1 MPISFTPE
9 QIHAEAQ
16 RLGLIG
22 NGEHDCVR
30 QDQRNAVVASL
41 VARARRKPAE
51 PPGGASVPQLAQ
63 RIDIHPGGGP
73 IDIDGRPLPWQ
84 VAADQLTVT
93 LNPDGSGTV
102 RLTIP
107 AAAIRIHPSP
117 DEDNR
122 A

>member
-1 MPISFTPE
+1 MPVSFTPE

-22 NGEHDCVR
+22 NGEHDYVR
-30 QDQRNAVVASL
+30 QDQRNTIVASL
-41 VARARRKPAE
+41 VTQSRTAPAVAPDE
-51 PPGGASVPQLAQ
+51 APALAQ

-73 IDIDGRPLPWQ
+73 IEIDGRPLPWQ
-84 VAADQLTVT
+84 VAADQIAVT

-102 RLTIP
+102 RLTLP
-107 AAAIRIHPSP
+107 TAAVRIHPSP